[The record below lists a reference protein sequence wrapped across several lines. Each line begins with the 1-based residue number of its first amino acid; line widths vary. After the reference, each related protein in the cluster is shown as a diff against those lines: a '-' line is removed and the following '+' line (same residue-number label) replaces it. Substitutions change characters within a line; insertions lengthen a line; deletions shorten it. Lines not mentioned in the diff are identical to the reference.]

1 MELINFVKLSMRNAD
16 LAQEMF
22 THLELNGCNPR
33 VSTMMTIN
41 TMALFSSNAYMI
53 ESTSSQY
60 KVINVLINYIHGQA
74 VFVSRVHL

>member
-41 TMALFSSNAYMI
+41 TMALFSSNGYMI
-53 ESTSSQY
+53 EST
-60 KVINVLINYIHGQA
+60 
-74 VFVSRVHL
+74 